1 MGRRREARQVALQY
15 HFWRDMQR
23 GDGPEKM
30 DDFWEFLLAK
40 PRVREFA
47 QPLIDGMNAHLAEID
62 ERIRRYTENY
72 EFRRIAAVDRNVLR
86 LAIYEMLFRDDI
98 PPVVSINEAI
108 ELAKKFGGAESGRF
122 VNGIL
127 DQVRK
132 ELTRPAREAVKRHEA
147 NERNLERTGSE
158 AESKDPVALP

>member
-1 MGRRREARQVALQY
+1 MGRRREARQAALQY

-23 GDGPEKM
+23 GAGPERM
-30 DDFWEFLLAK
+30 EDFWEFLPTK
-40 PRVREFA
+40 TRIREFA
-47 QPLIDGMNAHLAEID
+47 QPLIDGMNEHLEEID
-62 ERIRRYTENY
+62 ERIRRYAANY

-127 DQVRK
+127 DRVRK
-132 ELTRPAREAVKRHEA
+132 DLTRPSREAVTKSPSA
-147 NERNLERTGSE
+147 ASE
-158 AESKDPVALP
+158 